1 VTGAGSEAIDPE
13 ACTAVLLSV
22 PRPVAERI
30 ESFLRAN
37 GIACRTRPNTEMT
50 PERLAEEYLEQSP
63 GASRLQQ
70 LPFVGEAVR
79 TQIGERLQGIEID
92 ASEILPVWDVLV
104 RPEDLPEVSADAQ
117 SADPVDATPPRL
129 NVPVEAA
136 SAEDPGLG
144 EQADA
149 PAVPGSPVVLCELPW
164 SEAWNLTQR
173 LIQAGIP
180 AAVLAA
186 EDPDRDRPMSQR
198 IVPVGVREE
207 DLERAR
213 MIDA

>member
-1 VTGAGSEAIDPE
+1 MTGAGPGAVDPE

-30 ESFLRAN
+30 DSFLTAN

-63 GASRLQQ
+63 GASRLLQ
-70 LPFVGEAVR
+70 LPFVGETVR
-79 TQIGERLQGIEID
+79 AQIGERLQGITID

-104 RPEDLPEVSADAQ
+104 RPEDLPAAPAEARAS
-117 SADPVDATPPRL
+117 DPVDARPPEL
-129 NVPVEAA
+129 NVPVDAT
-136 SAEDPGLG
+136 SVEDRDPG
-144 EQADA
+144 EQAEA
-149 PAVPGSPVVLCELPW
+149 AAVPGSPVVLCELPW

-173 LIQAGIP
+173 LNTAGIP

-186 EDPDRDRPMSQR
+186 EDPDRERPMSQR

-213 MIDA
+213 AFGA

>member
-1 VTGAGSEAIDPE
+1 MTGGDSKAVDPE
-13 ACTAVLLSV
+13 TCTAVLLSV

-30 ESFLRAN
+30 ESFLTAN
-37 GIACRTRPNTEMT
+37 GIACRTRPNIEMT

-63 GASRLQQ
+63 GASRLLQ
-70 LPFVGEAVR
+70 LPFVGETVR
-79 TQIGERLQGIEID
+79 AQIGERLQGITID

-104 RPEDLPEVSADAQ
+104 RPDDLSEAPADAQ
-117 SADPVDATPPRL
+117 VSDPVDARPPKL
-129 NVPVEAA
+129 NVPVDAT
-136 SAEDPGLG
+136 SAEDPDP
-144 EQADA
+144 DA

-198 IVPVGVREE
+198 IVPVGVRPE
-207 DLERAR
+207 DADRAKAL
-213 MIDA
+213 IDR